1 MSEAEQIGVRRDGA
15 GAGIGWGAPAMRVL
29 AGLAGYFD
37 RGRLTIVAPDGTSR
51 RFGVAERADAGGR
64 EATLVVVRPRFVY
77 RVLRGGALAFAEAYL
92 DGDVDTPDLR
102 ALLALF
108 LANQDSLAER
118 WRGGSLAQLARRLY
132 HRLRPNSKRGS
143 RRNIHAH
150 YDLGNAFYASW
161 LDPSMTYSA
170 ALFTEGDD
178 LEAAQR
184 RKYRRLAERLGLGPG
199 RHVLEV
205 GCGWGGFAVTAA
217 QEYGSRVTA
226 VTISEEQ
233 YDYALKRV
241 VDAGLEDRVEVRFQ
255 DYRDLAGRFDAVA
268 SIEMFEAVGEDWW
281 PVYFAKLK
289 EVVCPEGAVGLQ
301 VITIDDAYFEDYRRS
316 VDFIQRYVFP
326 GGMLPSPRALQASA
340 AQVGLETRERF
351 TFGLDYA
358 RTLKAWADRFAQS
371 WPEIRRMG
379 FDERFRRLWSY
390 YLAYCEAGFR
400 AGTID
405 VEQIVFRPAG

>member
-1 MSEAEQIGVRRDGA
+1 MSDADLVTSRPRSGGRGA
-15 GAGIGWGAPAMRVL
+15 GWGSPAMRLL

-37 RGRLTIVAPDGTSR
+37 QGRLTVVAPDGTSR
-51 RFGVAERADAGGR
+51 RFGVSTDAAELD
-64 EATLVVVRPRFVY
+64 ATLVVHRPGAVY
-77 RVLRGGALAFAEAYL
+77 RVLRGGALGFAEAYL
-92 DGDVDTPDLR
+92 DGDVDTPDLYP
-102 ALLALF
+102 LLALF
-108 LANQDSLAER
+108 LANADALAER
-118 WRGGSLAQLARRLY
+118 WRGGAVARMARRVY

-170 ALFTEGDD
+170 ARFADGDD

-184 RKYRRLAERLGLGPG
+184 RKYRRLAERLGLGPD

-217 QEYGSRVTA
+217 GEYGSRVTA
-226 VTISEEQ
+226 LTISEEQ
-233 YDYALKRV
+233 YDYATKRIA
-241 VDAGLEDRVEVRFQ
+241 DAGLADRVDVRFQ
-255 DYRDLAGRFDAVA
+255 DYRDVAGRFDAVA
-268 SIEMFEAVGEDWW
+268 SIEMFEAVGEAWW

-289 EVVCPEGAVGLQ
+289 DAVRPEGLVGLQ
-301 VITIDDAYFEDYRRS
+301 VITIDDAYFEDYRRN

-326 GGMLPSPRALQASA
+326 GGMLPSPAVLESTARAA
-340 AQVGLETRERF
+340 GLELRERF

-358 RTLKAWADRFAQS
+358 RTLRLWAERFAQA
-371 WPEIRRMG
+371 WPEIRRLG

-405 VEQIVFRPAG
+405 VEQTIFRRAG

>member
-1 MSEAEQIGVRRDGA
+1 MSDADLVTSRAHTGGRGA
-15 GAGIGWGAPAMRVL
+15 GWGTPAMRML
-29 AGLAGYFD
+29 AGLASCFD

-51 RFGVAERADAGGR
+51 RFGTSDDAVALD
-64 EATLVVVRPRFVY
+64 ATLIVHRPGFVY
-77 RVLRGGALAFAEAYL
+77 RVLRGGALGFAEAYL
-92 DGDVDTPDLR
+92 DGEVDTPDLQP
-102 ALLALF
+102 LLALF
-108 LANQDSLAER
+108 LANADALAER
-118 WRGGSLAQLARRLY
+118 WRGGAVARAARRLY

-170 ALFTEGDD
+170 ALFAEGDD
-178 LEAAQR
+178 LETAQR
-184 RKYRRLAERLGLGPG
+184 RKYRRLAERLDLGPDH
-199 RHVLEV
+199 HVLEV

-217 QEYGSRVTA
+217 GEYGSRVTA
-226 VTISEEQ
+226 LTISDEQ
-233 YDYALKRV
+233 YDFARQRIAE
-241 VDAGLEDRVEVRFQ
+241 AGLADRVEVRFQ
-255 DYRDLAGRFDAVA
+255 DYRDLDGRFDAVA
-268 SIEMFEAVGEDWW
+268 SIEMFEAVGEAWW
-281 PVYFAKLK
+281 PLYFEKLK
-289 EVVCPEGAVGLQ
+289 KAVRPEGAVGLQ
-301 VITIDDAYFEDYRRS
+301 VITIDDAHFEDYRRN

-326 GGMLPSPRALQASA
+326 GGMLPSPAALEAAAARA
-340 AQVGLETRERF
+340 GLEMRERF

-358 RTLKAWADRFAQS
+358 RTLRAWAERFAQA

-405 VEQIVFRPAG
+405 VEQIVFRRAG